1 MKKVGII
8 LSIILIAIPIFYF
21 QIITAGANEIEPK
34 TYYNVYLDGD
44 LIGTI
49 KSKKELE
56 NYIDTQNEIYKQQ
69 YNIDTVYAPNGL
81 DIKSEVVY
89 ENKVDSVE
97 YIYKKIQNSKPFTI
111 KGYQYTIK
119 SSYVENEE
127 TFEESGDIIEE
138 SFNTNENEE
147 NNDSNDIKIYVIN
160 KDVFTDSIETF
171 IKTYAGDEAYEAYK
185 TKTQKQIETTGTIIE
200 NVYLKNNITFKEVNI
215 PITEKIYIDKN
226 DLSKF
231 LLFGPEIKQ
240 TEYSVLDGDTIE
252 TISFNNKISTQEF
265 LLSNPT
271 FKNVNNLLFPG
282 QVVTIGITN
291 PQIQIVVKQFTVEDV
306 QSDYKTEIKY
316 DSTKVKGD
324 NYVERE
330 GENGLN
336 RVSRELEITNGIV
349 TNTTVKNIEE
359 LKPSI
364 SKIMVYGDK
373 IVPNIGT
380 GSWAWP
386 TNQGYIIT
394 SPYGYRVDPIN
405 GSRSLHTGLDIAGT
419 GAGSPIYAADN
430 GTVVTAEMHRSY
442 GNYVVINHNNG
453 YYTSY
458 AHMQRLLVSV
468 GDTVANGQKIGLMG
482 STGRSTGPH
491 LHLELWY
498 GGAPFRGGTRMNP
511 MKLYR

>member
-8 LSIILIAIPIFYF
+8 LSIILIAVPIFYF

-34 TYYNVYLDGD
+34 TYYNIYLDGE
-44 LIGTI
+44 LLGTI

-56 NYIDTQNEIYKQQ
+56 QYIDIQNERYKEL
-69 YNIDTVYAPNGL
+69 YNVDTIYAPNGL

-89 ENKVDSVE
+89 DSKVDSVE

-119 SSYVENEE
+119 SSYEEEGEEYDDNEE
-127 TFEESGDIIEE
+127 IIEE
-138 SFNTNENEE
+138 NNEQKTEEITDNT
-147 NNDSNDIKIYVIN
+147 IKIYVLN
-160 KDVFTDSIETF
+160 KEIFAQSIETF
-171 IKTYAGDEAYEAYK
+171 IKTYAGEEAYEAYK
-185 TKTQKQIETTGTIIE
+185 NKTQKEIETTGTIIE

-215 PITEKIYIDKN
+215 PITEKIYTEED

-231 LLFGPEIKQ
+231 LLFGPEIQQ
-240 TEYSVLDGDTIE
+240 TNYSVLDGDTIE
-252 TISFNNKISTQEF
+252 TIAFNNKISTQEF

-271 FKNVNNLLFPG
+271 FTNVNNLLFPG

-316 DSTKVKGD
+316 DSTRVKGD

-349 TNTTVKNIEE
+349 TTTTIKNIEE

-373 IVPNIGT
+373 LVPNIGT

-419 GAGSPIYAADN
+419 GTGSPIYAADN
-430 GTVVTAEMHRSY
+430 GTVIKSEMHKSY
-442 GNYVVINHNNG
+442 GYYIVINHNNG

-458 AHMQRLLVSV
+458 AHMSKLLVSV

-491 LHLELWY
+491 LHYELWY
-498 GGAPFRGGTRMNP
+498 GGEPFRGGTRMNP

>member
-1 MKKVGII
+1 MV
-8 LSIILIAIPIFYF
+8 LLI
-21 QIITAGANEIEPK
+21 
-34 TYYNVYLDGD
+34 
-44 LIGTI
+44 
-49 KSKKELE
+49 
-56 NYIDTQNEIYKQQ
+56 QQ
-69 YNIDTVYAPNGL
+69 L
-81 DIKSEVVY
+81 
-89 ENKVDSVE
+89 
-97 YIYKKIQNSKPFTI
+97 FC
-111 KGYQYTIK
+111 
-119 SSYVENEE
+119 
-127 TFEESGDIIEE
+127 
-138 SFNTNENEE
+138 
-147 NNDSNDIKIYVIN
+147 
-160 KDVFTDSIETF
+160 
-171 IKTYAGDEAYEAYK
+171 
-185 TKTQKQIETTGTIIE
+185 QK
-200 NVYLKNNITFKEVNI
+200 Y
-215 PITEKIYIDKN
+215 YIDKN